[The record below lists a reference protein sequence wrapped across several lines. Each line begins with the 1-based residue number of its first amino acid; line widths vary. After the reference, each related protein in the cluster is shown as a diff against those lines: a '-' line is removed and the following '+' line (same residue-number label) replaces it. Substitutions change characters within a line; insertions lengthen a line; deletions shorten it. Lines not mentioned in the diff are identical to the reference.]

1 MFCFCQLISQ
11 VNRAPKYADKNWS
24 APPPKVS
31 VVVSCMFG
39 KGSLSPLNLHFPVL
53 TGSPAQ
59 EEDEERAAAEF
70 LALMRESSQGFAA
83 VMIDKAAFGYRGFSI
98 AIYQ

>member
-1 MFCFCQLISQ
+1 MVF
-11 VNRAPKYADKNWS
+11 
-24 APPPKVS
+24 
-31 VVVSCMFG
+31 CMFG

>member
-1 MFCFCQLISQ
+1 M
-11 VNRAPKYADKNWS
+11 
-24 APPPKVS
+24 
-31 VVVSCMFG
+31 
-39 KGSLSPLNLHFPVL
+39 L